1 PDVRSRRHYNRQPA
15 PGMPAKQ
22 ITAILAE
29 DDRHRAGPA
38 YLASGPRH
46 NVWVLQPEVRDALQP
61 FLDRDAHLHPGEVRA
76 GAAVD
81 AYAKGDV
88 RVDRA
93 VDDDFIGV
101 GELLR
106 VAVGGREVH

>member
-1 PDVRSRRHYNRQPA
+1 
-15 PGMPAKQ
+15 MPAKQ
-22 ITAILAE
+22 IPAILAE

-38 YLASGPRH
+38 YHASGPRH

-61 FLDRDAHLHPGEVRA
+61 LLDRDAHSHPREVRA

-81 AYAKGDV
+81 ADAESDV

-93 VDDDFIGV
+93 VDDDFVGV
-101 GELLR
+101 WGLLR
-106 VAVGGREVH
+106 VAVGGREVQQNGF